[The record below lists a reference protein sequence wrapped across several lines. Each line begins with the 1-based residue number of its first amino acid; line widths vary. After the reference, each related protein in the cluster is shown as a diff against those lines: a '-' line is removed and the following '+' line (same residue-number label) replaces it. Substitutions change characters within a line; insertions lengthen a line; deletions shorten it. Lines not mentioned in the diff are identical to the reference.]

1 MAGIPNKQP
10 IFTAIPIL
18 KCIEFD
24 PALATKLHNTNTFS
38 PIYTDASDNGSLITK
53 ITVNSPVIATENG
66 SQQVTTKRI
75 YLLISDSEKGGAFDI
90 FDSKLMVGN
99 DGTTVQTD
107 TPRVVFEFPQGLIT
121 TPGTILG
128 ISSTTN
134 EDESGRQGDR
144 VTVIVEGGTYDQP
157 A

>member
-24 PALATKLHNTNTFS
+24 PALATKLHNTNEFS

-53 ITVNSPVIATENG
+53 ITVNSPAIVNEQ
-66 SQQVTTKRI
+66 SPQSVTTKRI
-75 YLLISDSEKGGAFDI
+75 YLLIGDSEKGGTFDI

-99 DGTTVQTD
+99 NETTVQTD

-121 TPGTILG
+121 TPGTVLA

-134 EDESGRQGDR
+134 EDTTDEIGDR

>member
-1 MAGIPNKQP
+1 MAGSILNKQP
-10 IFTAIPIL
+10 IFTATPIL

-24 PALATKLHNTNTFS
+24 PALAVSLYDISEGS

-53 ITVNSPVIATENG
+53 ITVNSPAVVKEPAEE
-66 SQQVTTKRI
+66 VTTKRI
-75 YLLISDSEKGGAFDI
+75 YLLINDSETGGRFNI

-99 DGTTVQTD
+99 NGTTTQTE

-121 TPGTILG
+121 TPGTILA

-134 EDESGRQGDR
+134 RSATGFTGDK
-144 VTVIVEGGTYDQP
+144 VTVTVEGGTYDQP